1 MLNIFSVYWDIL
13 FIVGNNCEA
22 HMQLYARELIDE
34 IPGKKRVSKKNKM
47 SSNNR
52 YYIFLI
58 KEFIFFIGFGR
69 TRVCCENPNVRETFN
84 IL

>member
-22 HMQLYARELIDE
+22 HMQLYAIELIDE

-52 YYIFLI
+52 YYF
-58 KEFIFFIGFGR
+58 FNQRIFFIGFVH
-69 TRVCCENPNVRETFN
+69 TRVCRENSNVRVIFN